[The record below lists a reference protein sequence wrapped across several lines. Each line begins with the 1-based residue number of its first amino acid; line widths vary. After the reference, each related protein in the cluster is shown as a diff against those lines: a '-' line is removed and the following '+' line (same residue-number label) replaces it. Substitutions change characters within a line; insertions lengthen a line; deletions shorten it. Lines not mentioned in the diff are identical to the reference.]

1 MSQYQIGDYKKFDQE
16 TDKQSNFYCFPG
28 IIFPW
33 HGQYFILV
41 IIKEVDMKNS
51 ENIPIYD
58 DIHSSNLALIYKK
71 KII

>member
-1 MSQYQIGDYKKFDQE
+1 MINKVISIVSQKSTRE
-16 TDKQSNFYCFPG
+16 

-51 ENIPIYD
+51 ENFPIYD
-58 DIHSSNLALIYKK
+58 DIDSRNLA
-71 KII
+71 